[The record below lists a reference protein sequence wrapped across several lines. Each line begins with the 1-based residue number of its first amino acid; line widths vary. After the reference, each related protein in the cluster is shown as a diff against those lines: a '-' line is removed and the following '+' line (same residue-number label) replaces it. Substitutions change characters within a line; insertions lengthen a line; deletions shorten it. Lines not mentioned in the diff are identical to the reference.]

1 MIIYTM
7 NNGKMK
13 SVIDKLEEI
22 DEILMGFEDILHGE
36 DGRMCTEARNLIAES
51 ISDIKTVK
59 KSIDE
64 IQKTIKDGILG

>member
-1 MIIYTM
+1 MK
-7 NNGKMK
+7 NGKMK
-13 SVIDKLEEI
+13 SVIDKLETI

-36 DGRMCTEARNLIAES
+36 DGRMCTQARVLVKES

>member
-7 NNGKMK
+7 KNGKMK
-13 SVIDKLEEI
+13 SVIDKLETI

-36 DGRMCTEARNLIAES
+36 DSRMCTQARVLVKES

>member
-7 NNGKMK
+7 KNGKMK
-13 SVIDKLEEI
+13 SVIDKLEKI
-22 DEILMGFEDILHGE
+22 DIILMGFEDILHGK
-36 DGRMCTEARNLIAES
+36 DGRMCTEARRLVVES
-51 ISDIKTVK
+51 ISGIKTVK

>member
-1 MIIYTM
+1 
-7 NNGKMK
+7 MK

-22 DEILMGFEDILHGE
+22 DEILMGFENILHGE
-36 DGRMCTEARNLIAES
+36 DGIRCSEARVLVKES
-51 ISDIKTVK
+51 ISGIKTVK